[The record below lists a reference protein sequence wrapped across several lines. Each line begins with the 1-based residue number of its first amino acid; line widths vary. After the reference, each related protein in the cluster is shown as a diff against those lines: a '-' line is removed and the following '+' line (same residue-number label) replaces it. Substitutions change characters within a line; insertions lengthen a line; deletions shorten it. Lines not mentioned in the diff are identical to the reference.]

1 MDKARDENLRTTAQE
16 ALNEYR
22 SPTNHLTYREVL
34 DKHAAKIAP
43 YWPAKPPAWMRLSCA
58 CMRIDAVKKQRKK

>member
-1 MDKARDENLRTTAQE
+1 MDKARDENLLTTAQE

-22 SPTNHLTYREVL
+22 SLTNNLTYREIL

-43 YWPAKPPAWMRLSCA
+43 DWPAKPPAWMRLSSA
-58 CMRIDAVKKQRKK
+58 CMRIDSTKKQR